1 MRKCI
6 YFKYKSVFFILKEFI
21 GLLKRLIIL
30 HIKLLTEVIY
40 LQITAWVYGILVFEK
55 FRAI

>member
-6 YFKYKSVFFILKEFI
+6 YFKYKPVFFILKEFI

-40 LQITAWVYGILVFEK
+40 LQITAWVYGILVFKK